1 VLVPAHHRPH
11 AGDDRIRVL
20 MVSPSA
26 RPGGAEVVFESL
38 VDLCPAHG
46 IDVRPVLLE
55 PGPLSDHLR
64 ARCTAHLVID
74 AHRLRHPRAVARTM
88 RSLHRQLE
96 AFRAD
101 LVYSNMPKA
110 HLYCALPARA
120 HAVSAVW
127 CQAMIPSAP
136 HPIERV
142 ASILPATRVL
152 AVSEAGAAAQRRIA
166 GSPPVTVVHPGI
178 DLRRFAPRTDRTI
191 REANGIGPDD
201 VVIGIV
207 GRLQPWKG
215 QHRFLHAAR
224 LVHQQIAAARFAV
237 VGGAVLGWEGDY
249 PTRLRRLARDLGIGD
264 RVIFTGHTE
273 EVERWTAAL
282 DIAVNASEPEPFGL
296 VVLEAMA
303 TGKPVVA
310 VDAGGPAEIIRHGE
324 TGLLSRT
331 SRPDDLAREIIRL
344 ADDPE
349 LRRRLGRAGRAEVEG
364 RFAAE
369 HMVGRFAAAVRS
381 CLADRSRRPGVP

>member
-1 VLVPAHHRPH
+1 MRADP
-11 AGDDRIRVL
+11 IRVL

-26 RPGGAEVVFESL
+26 RPGGAEVIFEGL
-38 VDLCPAHG
+38 VDRCPEHG

-64 ARCTAHLVID
+64 ARRVPHVVVD
-74 AHRLRHPRAVARTM
+74 ARRLRHPRAVARTM
-88 RSLHRQLE
+88 RSLHRQMT
-96 AFRAD
+96 AFGAD

-120 HAVSAVW
+120 WGVPAVW
-127 CQAMIPSAP
+127 CQAMIPSTP

-142 ASILPATRVL
+142 ASMLPAARVIAL
-152 AVSEAGAAAQRRIA
+152 SEAGAAAQRRIA

-178 DLRRFAPRTDRTI
+178 DLRRFAPGTDCELR
-191 REANGIGPDD
+191 AGHGIGPDEL
-201 VVIGIV
+201 VIGIV

-215 QHRFLHAAR
+215 QQRFLHAAR
-224 LVHQQIAAARFAV
+224 LVHQQIGGARFAV

-249 PTRLRRLARDLGIGD
+249 PARLRALARDLGIGD

-303 TGKPVVA
+303 AGKPVVA
-310 VDAGGPAEIIRHGE
+310 VDAGGPAEIIRHGD

-344 ADDPE
+344 AQDPE
-349 LRRRLGRAGRAEVEG
+349 LRRRLGGAGRAEVER

-369 HMVGRFAAAVRS
+369 HMVARFAAAVRP
-381 CLADRSRRPGVP
+381 CVTDRPRS